1 MVGCMN
7 RSKATW
13 TAIVLTVVL
22 LLQLKLSA
30 LAGDATSDSIDLREA
45 HLVVPDDLNRAE
57 KKSIDLLVDEISAR
71 TRLRLPIDTVWP
83 ANAQIPVIAISTVK
97 QLKRLPGGIA
107 NSLTADDRQPRAEG
121 FRIRTETSNERA
133 PVILVVGDDSR
144 GVLFGVGKLLR
155 SLEMSRDRIVLR
167 TPLQVTT
174 APAMADSRTSA
185 WLSTQNKF
193 LRRLGLISMGAIY
206 SRSGRLWLQLDRADS
221 TPLGR

>member
-22 LLQLKLSA
+22 LLRPKLSA
-30 LAGDATSDSIDLREA
+30 LAGDAISDSIDLREA

-107 NSLTADDRQPRAEG
+107 SSLTADDRQPRAEG
-121 FRIRTETSNERA
+121 FRIRTETSKDRA
-133 PVILVVGDDSR
+133 PVILVRDVSGSHCTTHTPAGDNR
-144 GVLFGVGKLLR
+144 ARHGH
-155 SLEMSRDRIVLR
+155 
-167 TPLQVTT
+167 
-174 APAMADSRTSA
+174 SRTSA

-193 LRRLGLISMGAIY
+193 LRRLGLIPMGAIY
-206 SRSGRLWLQLDRADS
+206 SRPGRLWLQLDRADS
-221 TPLGR
+221 TPLRR